1 MIKLSIVKLMLMK
14 VLSGIK
20 YLARQ
25 GLLLHGHYEYASFQ
39 GNLYQLLL
47 LHANESPDM
56 KRWLQKSEYISPE
69 VKNKIVTGMGQYIL
83 RQLLCDIKKS

>member
-1 MIKLSIVKLMLMK
+1 MLMK

-25 GLLLHGHYEYASFQ
+25 GLSLHGHYEYASFQ
-39 GNLYQLLL
+39 GNLYQLPL

-56 KRWLQKSEYISPE
+56 KIWLQKSEYISPE
-69 VKNKIVTGMGQYIL
+69 IINEIVTGMGQYIL
-83 RQLLCDIKKS
+83 RQLLHEIKNS

>member
-1 MIKLSIVKLMLMK
+1 MLMK

-25 GLLLHGHYEYASFQ
+25 GLLLHGHYEYAESFQ

-56 KRWLQKSEYISPE
+56 KRWLQKSEYISSE
-69 VKNKIVTGMGQYIL
+69 VINEIVTGMVSIFLGS
-83 RQLLCDIKKS
+83 CCVT